1 MKNLSYGTGA
11 THHNNRLSGTL
22 QVIDVLEPK
31 THTQGQWSRNTANFY
46 TIVLT
51 CLKTFSNGE
60 KDFEL
65 FEVFASQNSKKWR
78 KVIDCVRKNN
88 TIPEITGDFDIV
100 SSESRRRCISPK
112 SKFRYLTEYSQQE
125 FETAISSFLG
135 KELPQEPPK
144 LFKDDK

>member
-1 MKNLSYGTGA
+1 MKNLSYGAGA
-11 THHNNRLSGTL
+11 THHNRSLISTL

-51 CLKTFSNGE
+51 CLKTFSNGQR
-60 KDFEL
+60 DFEL

-78 KVIDCVRKNN
+78 KVIDCVKKNN
-88 TIPEITGDFDIV
+88 TIPEIKGDFDIV
-100 SSESRRRCISPK
+100 SSESRRRCLSPK
-112 SKFRYLTEYSQQE
+112 SKFRFLREYTPLE

-135 KELPQEPPK
+135 KQLPQEPPK